1 MKLSI
6 LFIFGLLSFA
16 ISQPATVT
24 EPNIQTK
31 LIEYQHGDVTLQGYL
46 AYDAAN
52 SEKRPGILII
62 HEWWGHN
69 DYAQMR
75 ARQLAELGYVAFAL
89 DMYGKGLL
97 ATEAQKASEFA
108 GGFYQ
113 DRQLMRERA
122 AAGLEVLTNQKF
134 TDSNRL
140 AVIGFCFGGTTALEL
155 ARGGAD
161 VNGIVS
167 FHGGL
172 NTPEPEDAKRIKA
185 AILVLHGADDPY
197 VKAEEVQAFQEEMRN
212 ANVDWQMIYYA
223 DAVHAFTNPVAG
235 NDKSRGT
242 AYNERATRRAW
253 SAMKVFFEE
262 IFQN

>member
-16 ISQPATVT
+16 ISQPVTVT
-24 EPNIQTK
+24 KQNIQSR
-31 LIEYQHGDVTLQGYL
+31 LIEYQHGDATLQGYL

-52 SEKRPGILII
+52 NEKRPGILII

-69 DYAQMR
+69 EYAQMR
-75 ARQLAELGYVAFAL
+75 ARQLAELGYIAFAL
-89 DMYGKGLL
+89 DMYGKGVL
-97 ATEAQKASEFA
+97 ATEAQKASELA

-172 NTPEPEDAKRIKA
+172 NTPDPEDARRIKA

-197 VKAEEVQAFQEEMRN
+197 VKAEEVQSFQAEMRN
-212 ANVDWQMIYYA
+212 ADVDWQMIYYA
-223 DAVHAFTNPVAG
+223 DAVHSFTNPAAG
-235 NDKSRGT
+235 NNKASGA
-242 AYNERATRRAW
+242 AYNERAARRAW
-253 SAMKVFFEE
+253 SAMRVFFKE